1 MNKKSFTDFEK
12 VLLVLASIRDDV
24 VITDFCTRH
33 GIARSSL
40 YAWRKALLRDLSPS
54 VSVKNLHR
62 RAG

>member
-1 MNKKSFTDFEK
+1 MPKKSFTDFEK

-40 YAWRKALLRDLSPS
+40 YAWRKALLASLSS
-54 VSVKNLHR
+54 NFSQNLNR
-62 RAG
+62 RVG